1 VSAPL
6 LFQPTADAVYGF
18 PNARRLARVDS
29 PYQRIEVWDT
39 PQLGRL
45 FTLDGRPM
53 TSTGDEFIYHECMVH
68 PAALAHPSP
77 KTALVLGG
85 GDGGAAQ
92 QLLRHPSIERIVV
105 AELDAEVVRMTRE
118 YLPEVQGGAF
128 DDPRV
133 ELVIGDAA
141 HYVAGVAHAGAAQA
155 EATHAT
161 TAQAATDGARAS
173 DSARA
178 AGPAAAQARTT
189 ATSAGAGAGAAA
201 AAAAAAGAGAGA
213 GATQFDLVVFDLTPP
228 DSPAAGLYTPGFY
241 MQLKRVMSPTAV
253 LSLHLGSPYFHAE
266 RIARLLG
273 DLRNTFA
280 IVRTMHTF
288 IPLYGSLWMMATAS
302 DTLDPAALTTEA
314 LARRLAA
321 RRIDSLRHYD
331 TALHAGLFSASRSV
345 RDKLSQ
351 FLKPAS

>member
-1 VSAPL
+1 MSAPL

-18 PNARRLARVDS
+18 SNARRLARVDS

-77 KTALVLGG
+77 KAALVLGG
-85 GDGGAAQ
+85 GDGGAAR
-92 QLLRHPSIERIVV
+92 QLLKHPGIERIVV
-105 AELDAEVVRMTRE
+105 AELDADVVRLTRE
-118 YLPEVQGGAF
+118 HLPEVHGGAF

-141 HYVAGVAHAGAAQA
+141 DYVV
-155 EATHAT
+155 
-161 TAQAATDGARAS
+161 
-173 DSARA
+173 
-178 AGPAAAQARTT
+178 
-189 ATSAGAGAGAAA
+189 
-201 AAAAAAGAGAGA
+201 
-213 GATQFDLVVFDLTPP
+213 GATAQFDLVVFDLTPP
-228 DSPAAGLYTPGFY
+228 DSPAAGLYTPDFY
-241 MQLKRVMSPTAV
+241 MQLKRVMSPTAA

-266 RIARLLG
+266 RVAGLLH
-273 DLRNTFA
+273 DLRDTFA
-280 IVRTMHTF
+280 IVRTMSTF

-302 DTLDPAALTTEA
+302 DTLDPTALTAEA
-314 LARRLAA
+314 LTERLAE
-321 RRIDSLRHYD
+321 RRIGALKHYD
-331 TALHAGLFSASRSV
+331 PTLHAGLFSASRSV

-351 FLKPAS
+351 FLKPSS

>member
-1 VSAPL
+1 MSAPL
-6 LFQPTADAVYGF
+6 LFHPTADAVYGF
-18 PNARRLARVDS
+18 PDARRLARVDS

-77 KTALVLGG
+77 KAALVLGG

-92 QLLRHPSIERIVV
+92 QLLKHPGIERIVV
-105 AELDAEVVRMTRE
+105 AELDAQVVRLTRE
-118 YLPEVQGGAF
+118 YLPEVHGGAF

-141 HYVAGVAHAGAAQA
+141 DFVAGALQTVP
-155 EATHAT
+155 ATE
-161 TAQAATDGARAS
+161 
-173 DSARA
+173 
-178 AGPAAAQARTT
+178 
-189 ATSAGAGAGAAA
+189 
-201 AAAAAAGAGAGA
+201 
-213 GATQFDLVVFDLTPP
+213 QFDLVVFDLTPP
-228 DSPAAGLYTPGFY
+228 DSPASGLYTPDFY
-241 MQLKRVMSPTAV
+241 TQLKRVMSPTAA

-266 RIARLLG
+266 RIAGLLN
-273 DLRNTFA
+273 DLRDTFA
-280 IVRTMHTF
+280 IVRTMSTF

-302 DTLDPAALTTEA
+302 DTLDPASLTVEALTE
-314 LARRLAA
+314 RLAA
-321 RRIDSLRHYD
+321 RRIDSLKHYD
-331 TALHAGLFSASRSV
+331 PTLHAGLFSASRSV

-351 FLKPAS
+351 FLKPSS

>member
-1 VSAPL
+1 MSAPL

-68 PAALAHPSP
+68 PAALTHPAP
-77 KTALVLGG
+77 KAALVLGG
-85 GDGGAAQ
+85 GDGGAAR
-92 QLLRHPSIERIVV
+92 QLLRHPGIERIVV
-105 AELDAEVVRMTRE
+105 AELDAEVVRLTRE
-118 YLPEVQGGAF
+118 YLADVQGGAF

-141 HYVAGVAHAGAAQA
+141 HCVAVA
-155 EATHAT
+155 
-161 TAQAATDGARAS
+161 TAR
-173 DSARA
+173 
-178 AGPAAAQARTT
+178 
-189 ATSAGAGAGAAA
+189 
-201 AAAAAAGAGAGA
+201 
-213 GATQFDLVVFDLTPP
+213 FDLIVFDLTPP
-228 DSPAAGLYTPGFY
+228 DSPAAGLYTPDFY
-241 MQLKRVMSPTAV
+241 AQLKRIMSPNAV

-266 RIARLLG
+266 RVAGLLG
-273 DLRNTFA
+273 DLRDTFA
-280 IVRTMHTF
+280 IVRTMQTF

-302 DTLDPAALTTEA
+302 DTLDPAALTTET
-314 LARRLAA
+314 LTQRLAA
-321 RRIDSLRHYD
+321 RQIDSLRHYD
-331 TALHAGLFSASRSV
+331 PAFNAGLFSASRSV

-351 FLKPAS
+351 FLKPSS